1 MFSVVQGTVTYVFL
15 YNAIRYLPLVEVSLI
30 TNTMPLFTAV
40 MGLYLLKEHLLGH
53 EVGLMITSFIG
64 VIVLITGKT
73 HLVSI
78 EKLDEYP
85 IKEKIPP

>member
-64 VIVLITGKT
+64 VMVLITGKT